1 MFLPSKGCRIICAL
15 FLGFLLAIVVKPA
28 PHISRSTDSRHRHI
42 WLIIMILHRID
53 LGCIREIS
61 HKCKT
66 DIYIDIY
73 LVKSYLR
80 GKEAIIRILI
90 KCAFF
95 KRGEKRKPK
104 LSEQA
109 CRNTLAGIANPC
121 RPQLHS
127 SSHVMNLPYLIVL
140 HTKWHHSKPDDLNRA
155 IWECSGKGR
164 LISSTKRRFC
174 RNTELEKYSAQ
185 TGNFDPLQ
193 KAPDTPYVLSI
204 FIQMSLF
211 LKPHPARIHLYIGI
225 RLID

>member
-1 MFLPSKGCRIICAL
+1 MSNNLCI
-15 FLGFLLAIVVKPA
+15 
-28 PHISRSTDSRHRHI
+28 ISRLLISNCRKTGSSYQQVDGLKAPSYMASHYDTASHR
-42 WLIIMILHRID
+42 LGLHT
-53 LGCIREIS
+53 LGIS
-61 HKCKT
+61 QVQNRYIY
-66 DIYIDIY
+66 IYIDIY
-73 LVKSYLR
+73 LVKSYLK

-109 CRNTLAGIANPC
+109 CRNILADIANPC

-127 SSHVMNLPYLIVL
+127 SSHVMNLSYLIVL
-140 HTKWHHSKPDDLNRA
+140 HTKWHHSKPYDLNRA

-164 LISSTKRRFC
+164 LISSTERRFC

-193 KAPDTPYVLSI
+193 KAPNTPYVLST
-204 FIQMSLF
+204 FVQMSLF
-211 LKPHPARIHLYIGI
+211 LKAHPARIHLYIGI